1 MYVIM
6 ELGQF
11 TFYKISGQYLHAIVK
26 VHAYIYIFKSKEL
39 ITPVK
44 LKCTNVNIHFC
55 TYSRSIIWMGCHGRG
70 HMVVGFTTTY
80 AISA

>member
-1 MYVIM
+1 MLSETQDFPPPLYTMYVIK

-44 LKCTNVNIHFC
+44 LK
-55 TYSRSIIWMGCHGRG
+55 
-70 HMVVGFTTTY
+70 
-80 AISA
+80 